1 MRGERESHLMRLDLM
16 MRKPPTAGT
25 GGIAVWKYL
34 LTMIHIPTVQ
44 GYDENLLLFIYYSAA
59 QLRRDR
65 SNLETPPI
73 QKIQCSD
80 HLQIG
85 SMHRWSNRRL
95 RFGHACEVS
104 PQVLNSHIQ

>member
-1 MRGERESHLMRLDLM
+1 MRLDLM

-25 GGIAVWKYL
+25 SGIAVWKYL

-59 QLRRDR
+59 QIRRDR

-73 QKIQCSD
+73 QKHSM
-80 HLQIG
+80 LG
-85 SMHRWSNRRL
+85 SSANRL
-95 RFGHACEVS
+95 DAPLVG
-104 PQVLNSHIQ
+104 